1 MSNNPFDSYVK
12 SDNMSNDMDE
22 SGDMIQ
28 IQESIPDLREV
39 KGEVE
44 HRIITERNE
53 SIHDLNQ
60 DMAILSETWKYLSSM
75 IYDQGEQLDIAHK
88 ETEMAKINT
97 SEGVVQLEK
106 AKSLIKDRLIIV
118 RDIALVLGG
127 GILGIGGFFLGPIVG
142 IGTVIAGGAA
152 GGATAAGIHKLS
164 NK

>member
-12 SDNMSNDMDE
+12 SDIKADNMNNN
-22 SGDMIQ
+22 DMIQ
-28 IQESIPDLREV
+28 IQEQIPNLREV
-39 KGEVE
+39 DVD
-44 HRIITERNE
+44 HQIIVERNE

-75 IYDQGEQLDIAHK
+75 IYDQGEQLDIVEK
-88 ETEMAKINT
+88 DTEKAEINT
-97 SEGVVQLEK
+97 TEGVVQLEK
-106 AKSLIKDRLIIV
+106 AKSLVKDRLIMV
-118 RDIALVLGG
+118 RDIALVVGG

-142 IGTVIAGGAA
+142 ISTVIAGGAA